1 MENSNNVENLNR
13 KEEKGLV
20 IKDLNEMPMT
30 NNPNMITS
38 NFYTNIKDKK
48 QLFNLEQ
55 NVDFLLNDCENKEI
69 IVKRVIIKVYVKE
82 MKNPITDE
90 ETGEILKDTETTMS
104 IVLVDDKG
112 KSYATG
118 SKIFGVSLM
127 RYIRI
132 FGMEEFE
139 NGVKMKII
147 KQKMNEGKALSF
159 EVL

>member
-20 IKDLNEMPMT
+20 IQDLNEMPMT
-30 NNPNMITS
+30 NNPNMIAS

-69 IVKRVIIKVYVKE
+69 NVKGVIIKVYVKE

-90 ETGEILKDTETTMS
+90 ETGEIFDSLSAAAQWCNTSVSSISTYLHDKKRKLSAGKHPETKQKLTWS
-104 IVLVDDKG
+104 IV
-112 KSYATG
+112 
-118 SKIFGVSLM
+118 
-127 RYIRI
+127 
-132 FGMEEFE
+132 E
-139 NGVKMKII
+139 
-147 KQKMNEGKALSF
+147 
-159 EVL
+159 